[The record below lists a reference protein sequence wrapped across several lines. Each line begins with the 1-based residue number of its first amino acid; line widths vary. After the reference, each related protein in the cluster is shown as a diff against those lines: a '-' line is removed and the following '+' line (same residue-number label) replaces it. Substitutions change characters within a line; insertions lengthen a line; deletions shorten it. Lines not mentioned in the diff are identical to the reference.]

1 MRLDIFISS
10 EMRFCSREKARYY
23 IKNGDVSVNGTV
35 IEKPSYDVSEK
46 DGVEIRDSIGFVG
59 KGGLKLKKA
68 IESFRLNFFDKTVL
82 DVGASTGGFTDC
94 ALQNGAKKVYAV
106 DVGHGQLDPKLA
118 SNDRVVNFE
127 GRNILDISPENI
139 DKTDI
144 VVSDVSFVSIKKIL
158 FHISNFIDEYG
169 QIICLVKPQFEVGK
183 KRLKNGVVSDEKT
196 HVEVVSDILD
206 YAESLG
212 LTVSGL
218 DFSPIKGG
226 EGNIEFLLYL
236 TKKCVEN
243 NNRYKNNGTKSTRNV
258 KRAVIA

>member
-1 MRLDIFISS
+1 
-10 EMRFCSREKARYY
+10 MRFCSREKARYY

-82 DVGASTGGFTDC
+82 DVGASTGGLTDC

-144 VVSDVSFVSIKKIL
+144 VVSDVSFVSIKKLL

-236 TKKCVEN
+236 TKNSALKTTTDIKTTVRKAHETLKG
-243 NNRYKNNGTKSTRNV
+243 R
-258 KRAVIA
+258 

>member
-1 MRLDIFISS
+1 
-10 EMRFCSREKARYY
+10 MRFCSREKARYY

-59 KGGLKLKKA
+59 KGGLKLKKT

-144 VVSDVSFVSIKKIL
+144 VVSDVSFVSIKKLL

-236 TKKCVEN
+236 TKNSALKTTTDIKTTVRKAHETLKG
-243 NNRYKNNGTKSTRNV
+243 R
-258 KRAVIA
+258 

>member
-68 IESFRLNFFDKTVL
+68 IESFRLNFFDKIVL

-206 YAESLG
+206 YTESLG
-212 LTVSGL
+212 LTVSGF

-236 TKKCVEN
+236 TKNSALKTTTDIKTTVRKAHETLKG
-243 NNRYKNNGTKSTRNV
+243 R
-258 KRAVIA
+258 

>member
-1 MRLDIFISS
+1 
-10 EMRFCSREKARYY
+10 MRFCSREKARYY

-169 QIICLVKPQFEVGK
+169 QII
-183 KRLKNGVVSDEKT
+183 
-196 HVEVVSDILD
+196 
-206 YAESLG
+206 
-212 LTVSGL
+212 
-218 DFSPIKGG
+218 
-226 EGNIEFLLYL
+226 
-236 TKKCVEN
+236 
-243 NNRYKNNGTKSTRNV
+243 
-258 KRAVIA
+258 

>member
-1 MRLDIFISS
+1 MRY
-10 EMRFCSREKARYY
+10 CSREKARYY

-196 HVEVVSDILD
+196 HVEVVSNILC

-212 LTVSGL
+212 LTVSGF
-218 DFSPIKGG
+218 DFSPIKGP
-226 EGNIEFLLYL
+226 EGNIEYI
-236 TKKCVEN
+236 CWM
-243 NNRYKNNGTKSTRNV
+243 KNSAAPSATIDAADVVAASHE
-258 KRAVIA
+258 AL

>member
-46 DGVEIRDSIGFVG
+46 DVVEIRDSIGFVG

-158 FHISNFIDEYG
+158 LHISNFIDEYG

-236 TKKCVEN
+236 TKNSALKTTTDIKTTVRKAHETLKG
-243 NNRYKNNGTKSTRNV
+243 R
-258 KRAVIA
+258 

>member
-1 MRLDIFISS
+1 
-10 EMRFCSREKARYY
+10 MRFCSREKARYY

-236 TKKCVEN
+236 TKNSALKTTIDIKTTVRKAHETLKG
-243 NNRYKNNGTKSTRNV
+243 R
-258 KRAVIA
+258 

>member
-1 MRLDIFISS
+1 
-10 EMRFCSREKARYY
+10 MRFCSREKARYY

-183 KRLKNGVVSDEKT
+183 KRLKKGVVSDEKT

-218 DFSPIKGG
+218 DFSPIKGS

-236 TKKCVEN
+236 TKNSALKTTTDIKTTVRKAHETLKG
-243 NNRYKNNGTKSTRNV
+243 R
-258 KRAVIA
+258 

>member
-10 EMRFCSREKARYY
+10 EMRICSREKARYY

-46 DGVEIRDSIGFVG
+46 DGIEIRDSIGFVG

-236 TKKCVEN
+236 TKNSALKTTTDIKTTV
-243 NNRYKNNGTKSTRNV
+243 RNAHETL
-258 KRAVIA
+258 KGR

>member
-1 MRLDIFISS
+1 
-10 EMRFCSREKARYY
+10 MRFCSREKARYY

-46 DGVEIRDSIGFVG
+46 DDVEIRDSIGFVG

-158 FHISNFIDEYG
+158 LHISNFIDEYG

-236 TKKCVEN
+236 TKNSALKTTTDIKTTVRKAHETLKG
-243 NNRYKNNGTKSTRNV
+243 R
-258 KRAVIA
+258 

>member
-1 MRLDIFISS
+1 MRI
-10 EMRFCSREKARYY
+10 CSREKARYY

-46 DGVEIRDSIGFVG
+46 DGIEIRDSIGFVG

-158 FHISNFIDEYG
+158 SHISNFIDEYG

-236 TKKCVEN
+236 A
-243 NNRYKNNGTKSTRNV
+243 KNSALKTTTDIKTTVRKAHETLKGR
-258 KRAVIA
+258 

>member
-1 MRLDIFISS
+1 
-10 EMRFCSREKARYY
+10 MRFCSREKARYY

-46 DGVEIRDSIGFVG
+46 DVVVIRDSIGFVG

-236 TKKCVEN
+236 TKNSALKTTTDIKTTVRKAHETLKG
-243 NNRYKNNGTKSTRNV
+243 R
-258 KRAVIA
+258 

>member
-1 MRLDIFISS
+1 
-10 EMRFCSREKARYY
+10 MRFCSREKARYY

-118 SNDRVVNFE
+118 SNDRVLNFE

-236 TKKCVEN
+236 TKNSALKTTTDIKTMVRKAHETLKG
-243 NNRYKNNGTKSTRNV
+243 R
-258 KRAVIA
+258 

>member
-1 MRLDIFISS
+1 
-10 EMRFCSREKARYY
+10 MRFCSREKARYY

-46 DGVEIRDSIGFVG
+46 DGIEIRDSIGFVG

-158 FHISNFIDEYG
+158 FHISNFIYEYG

-236 TKKCVEN
+236 TKNSALKTTTDIKTTVRKAHETLKG
-243 NNRYKNNGTKSTRNV
+243 R
-258 KRAVIA
+258 

>member
-1 MRLDIFISS
+1 M
-10 EMRFCSREKARYY
+10 
-23 IKNGDVSVNGTV
+23 
-35 IEKPSYDVSEK
+35 
-46 DGVEIRDSIGFVG
+46 
-59 KGGLKLKKA
+59 
-68 IESFRLNFFDKTVL
+68 
-82 DVGASTGGFTDC
+82 
-94 ALQNGAKKVYAV
+94 
-106 DVGHGQLDPKLA
+106 GHGQLDPKLA

-196 HVEVVSDILD
+196 HVEVVSVILD

-218 DFSPIKGG
+218 DFP
-226 EGNIEFLLYL
+226 
-236 TKKCVEN
+236 
-243 NNRYKNNGTKSTRNV
+243 R
-258 KRAVIA
+258 

>member
-1 MRLDIFISS
+1 
-10 EMRFCSREKARYY
+10 MRFCSREKARYY

-106 DVGHGQLDPKLA
+106 DVGHGQLDSKLA

-236 TKKCVEN
+236 TKNSALKTTTDIKTTVRKAHETLKG
-243 NNRYKNNGTKSTRNV
+243 R
-258 KRAVIA
+258 

>member
-1 MRLDIFISS
+1 
-10 EMRFCSREKARYY
+10 MRFCSREKARYY

-35 IEKPSYDVSEK
+35 IEKPSYDVAEK
-46 DGVEIRDSIGFVG
+46 DCIEIRDSIGFVG

-68 IESFRLNFFDKTVL
+68 IESFKLNFFDKTVL

-106 DVGHGQLDPKLA
+106 DVGHGQLDQKLT
-118 SNDRVVNFE
+118 SDGRVENFE
-127 GRNILDISPENI
+127 GYNILDISPENI
-139 DKTDI
+139 DETDI
-144 VVSDVSFVSIKKIL
+144 VVSDVSFVSLKKIL
-158 FHISNFIDEYG
+158 PHILNFIDENG
-169 QIICLVKPQFEVGK
+169 QIICLIKPQFEVGK

-196 HVEVVSDILD
+196 HIEVVSEILD

-236 TKKCVEN
+236 TKN
-243 NNRYKNNGTKSTRNV
+243 NALKAKTDV
-258 KRAVIA
+258 KTTVRTAHETLKGR

>member
-10 EMRFCSREKARYY
+10 EMRICSREKARYY

-46 DGVEIRDSIGFVG
+46 DGIEIRDSIGFVG

-158 FHISNFIDEYG
+158 FHISN
-169 QIICLVKPQFEVGK
+169 
-183 KRLKNGVVSDEKT
+183 
-196 HVEVVSDILD
+196 
-206 YAESLG
+206 
-212 LTVSGL
+212 
-218 DFSPIKGG
+218 
-226 EGNIEFLLYL
+226 
-236 TKKCVEN
+236 
-243 NNRYKNNGTKSTRNV
+243 
-258 KRAVIA
+258 

>member
-139 DKTDI
+139 DKTEI

-236 TKKCVEN
+236 TKNSALKTTTDIKTTVRKAHETLKG
-243 NNRYKNNGTKSTRNV
+243 R
-258 KRAVIA
+258 

>member
-1 MRLDIFISS
+1 
-10 EMRFCSREKARYY
+10 MRFCSREKARYY

-106 DVGHGQLDPKLA
+106 DVGHGQLDSKLA

-236 TKKCVEN
+236 TKNSALKTTADIKTTVRKAHETLKG
-243 NNRYKNNGTKSTRNV
+243 R
-258 KRAVIA
+258 

>member
-236 TKKCVEN
+236 TK
-243 NNRYKNNGTKSTRNV
+243 NRALKTTTDIKTTVRKAHETLKGR
-258 KRAVIA
+258 

>member
-1 MRLDIFISS
+1 
-10 EMRFCSREKARYY
+10 MRFCSREKARYY

-158 FHISNFIDEYG
+158 LHISNFIDEYG

-236 TKKCVEN
+236 TKNSALKTTTDIKTTVRKAHETLKG
-243 NNRYKNNGTKSTRNV
+243 R
-258 KRAVIA
+258 

>member
-1 MRLDIFISS
+1 
-10 EMRFCSREKARYY
+10 MRFCSREKARYY

-206 YAESLG
+206 YVESLG

-236 TKKCVEN
+236 TK
-243 NNRYKNNGTKSTRNV
+243 NRALKTTTDIKTTVRKAHETLKGR
-258 KRAVIA
+258 

>member
-1 MRLDIFISS
+1 MRY
-10 EMRFCSREKARYY
+10 CSREKARYY

-144 VVSDVSFVSIKKIL
+144 VVSDVSFVSKKIL

-236 TKKCVEN
+236 TKNSALKTTTDIKTTVRKAHETLKG
-243 NNRYKNNGTKSTRNV
+243 R
-258 KRAVIA
+258 

>member
-1 MRLDIFISS
+1 
-10 EMRFCSREKARYY
+10 MRFCSREKARYY

-206 YAESLG
+206 YAENLG

-236 TKKCVEN
+236 TKNSALKTTTDIKTTVRKAHETLKG
-243 NNRYKNNGTKSTRNV
+243 R
-258 KRAVIA
+258 

>member
-1 MRLDIFISS
+1 MRI
-10 EMRFCSREKARYY
+10 CSREKARYY

-46 DGVEIRDSIGFVG
+46 DGIEIRDSIGFVG

-236 TKKCVEN
+236 TKNSALKTITDIKTTVRKAHETLKG
-243 NNRYKNNGTKSTRNV
+243 R
-258 KRAVIA
+258 

>member
-1 MRLDIFISS
+1 
-10 EMRFCSREKARYY
+10 MRFCSREKARYY

-46 DGVEIRDSIGFVG
+46 DVVEIRDSIGFVG

-118 SNDRVVNFE
+118 SNDRVLNFE

-196 HVEVVSDILD
+196 HVEVFSDILD

-236 TKKCVEN
+236 TKNSALKTTTDIKTTVRKAHETLKG
-243 NNRYKNNGTKSTRNV
+243 R
-258 KRAVIA
+258 

>member
-1 MRLDIFISS
+1 MRY
-10 EMRFCSREKARYY
+10 CSREKARYY

-236 TKKCVEN
+236 TKNSALKTTIDIKTTVRKAHETLKG
-243 NNRYKNNGTKSTRNV
+243 R
-258 KRAVIA
+258 

>member
-1 MRLDIFISS
+1 
-10 EMRFCSREKARYY
+10 MRFCSREKARYY

-144 VVSDVSFVSIKKIL
+144 VVSDVSFVSIKKLL
-158 FHISNFIDEYG
+158 FHISNFIDEYR

-236 TKKCVEN
+236 TKNSALKTTTDIKTTVRKAHETLKG
-243 NNRYKNNGTKSTRNV
+243 R
-258 KRAVIA
+258 

>member
-206 YAESLG
+206 YVESLG

-236 TKKCVEN
+236 TK
-243 NNRYKNNGTKSTRNV
+243 NRALKTTTDIKTTVRKAHETLKGR
-258 KRAVIA
+258 

>member
-127 GRNILDISPENI
+127 GRNILDLSPENI

-236 TKKCVEN
+236 TKNSALKTTTDIKTTVRKAHETLKG
-243 NNRYKNNGTKSTRNV
+243 R
-258 KRAVIA
+258 

>member
-23 IKNGDVSVNGTV
+23 IKNGDVSVNGSV

-46 DGVEIRDSIGFVG
+46 DDVEIRDSIGFVG

-236 TKKCVEN
+236 TKNSALKTTTDIKTTVRKAHETLKG
-243 NNRYKNNGTKSTRNV
+243 R
-258 KRAVIA
+258 

>member
-46 DGVEIRDSIGFVG
+46 DGIEIRDSIGFVG

-206 YAESLG
+206 DAESLG

-236 TKKCVEN
+236 TKNSALKTTTDIKTTVRKAHETLKG
-243 NNRYKNNGTKSTRNV
+243 R
-258 KRAVIA
+258 

>member
-1 MRLDIFISS
+1 
-10 EMRFCSREKARYY
+10 MRFCSREKARYY

-158 FHISNFIDEYG
+158 SHISNFIDEYG
-169 QIICLVKPQFEVGK
+169 QIVCLVKPQFEVGK

-236 TKKCVEN
+236 TKNSALKTTTDIKTTVRKAHETLKG
-243 NNRYKNNGTKSTRNV
+243 R
-258 KRAVIA
+258 

>member
-1 MRLDIFISS
+1 
-10 EMRFCSREKARYY
+10 MRFCSREKARYY

-118 SNDRVVNFE
+118 SNNRVVNFE

-236 TKKCVEN
+236 TKNSALKTTTDIKTTVRKAHETLKG
-243 NNRYKNNGTKSTRNV
+243 R
-258 KRAVIA
+258 

>member
-46 DGVEIRDSIGFVG
+46 DDVEIRDSIGFVG

-236 TKKCVEN
+236 TKNSALKTTTDIKTTVRKAHETLKG
-243 NNRYKNNGTKSTRNV
+243 R
-258 KRAVIA
+258 

>member
-23 IKNGDVSVNGTV
+23 IKNGDVSVNGSV

-46 DGVEIRDSIGFVG
+46 DDVEIRDSIGFVG

-94 ALQNGAKKVYAV
+94 ALQNGVKKVYAV

-169 QIICLVKPQFEVGK
+169 QIMCLVKPQFEVGK

-236 TKKCVEN
+236 TKNSALKTTTDIKTTV
-243 NNRYKNNGTKSTRNV
+243 RNAHETL
-258 KRAVIA
+258 KGR

>member
-1 MRLDIFISS
+1 MRY
-10 EMRFCSREKARYY
+10 CSREKARYY

-183 KRLKNGVVSDEKT
+183 ERLKNGVVSDEKT

-236 TKKCVEN
+236 TKNSALKTTTDIKTTVRKAHETLKG
-243 NNRYKNNGTKSTRNV
+243 R
-258 KRAVIA
+258 

>member
-1 MRLDIFISS
+1 
-10 EMRFCSREKARYY
+10 MRFFSREKARYY

-183 KRLKNGVVSDEKT
+183 KRLKNGVVSDAKT

-236 TKKCVEN
+236 TKNSALKTTTDIKTTVRKAHETLKG
-243 NNRYKNNGTKSTRNV
+243 R
-258 KRAVIA
+258 

>member
-1 MRLDIFISS
+1 MRI
-10 EMRFCSREKARYY
+10 CSREKARYY

-46 DGVEIRDSIGFVG
+46 DGIEIRDSIGFVG

-236 TKKCVEN
+236 TKNSALKTTTDIKTTV
-243 NNRYKNNGTKSTRNV
+243 RNAHETL
-258 KRAVIA
+258 KGR